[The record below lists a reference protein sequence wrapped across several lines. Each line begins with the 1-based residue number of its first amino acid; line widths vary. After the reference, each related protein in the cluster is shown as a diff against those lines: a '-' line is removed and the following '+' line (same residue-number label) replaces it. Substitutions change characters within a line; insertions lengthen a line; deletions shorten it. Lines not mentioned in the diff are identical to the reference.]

1 MDAYSYIANA
11 DAAAIETLY
20 QAYQQNPESV
30 DFGWRKFFE
39 GFDFSQQ
46 FPEGAPA
53 APGAN
58 GAAANGTAANGNA
71 TSAPAG
77 AARPAAAP
85 GPVPQPDDFGV
96 LNTSASTNNAP
107 GFSNGEAMASDKET
121 AVRNLIHAYRSR
133 GHLRAKTN
141 PVRERKDR
149 KPRLDLPDFGLS
161 EADMDTV
168 FKNGEGLGLGPQATL
183 RDIVAALEK
192 IYTGPIGFE
201 YMYIRDPQ
209 VLDWFREKVEH
220 DSLAFNPGVDYK
232 KRILKKLNEAVVFE
246 NFLHTKFLGQKR
258 FSLEGGETTI
268 PALDAIIGKGAELGV
283 QEVMIG
289 MAHRGRLN
297 VLANIMGKTYE
308 QIFSEFEGTAVP
320 DLTMGDGDVKYH
332 MGYSSEV
339 EASGG
344 QKVNLKLAPNPSHLE
359 AVNPVVEGFVRAKI
373 EHQYAGDYHKILP
386 ILIHGDAALA
396 GQGIGY
402 ELTQM
407 SLLEGYKTGGTIH
420 FVINNQ
426 VGFTTDF
433 EDARSSIYCT
443 DLAKIIDA
451 PVVHVN
457 GDDPEAVVFAV
468 QLATEYRQQ
477 FHADIFIDMVCYRRH
492 GHNESDE
499 PKFTQPTLYNII
511 SKHQNPREVYN
522 AMLVARGDV
531 DAELA
536 AQMDKEFRE
545 TLQARLDLVK
555 QKPLPYKYQ
564 ALENEWRSLR
574 RSTPE
579 DFDQSPETGISAD
592 VVERVAKALT
602 TIPDGFKPIK
612 QIDNLLKERRK
623 MFYETRV
630 LNWAAGE
637 LLAYGSLLSEQ
648 HIVRVSGQDCQR
660 GTFSHRHAVLHDAE
674 TSAPYNSLN
683 NIEGENEKLRIFNS
697 LLSEYAVLGFEFG
710 YGMAN
715 PTALVVWEAQFGDFA
730 NGAQTMIDQF
740 VVSSESKWQRMNG
753 LVMLLPHGYEG
764 QGPEHS
770 NARPERF
777 LQLAAE
783 NNIVVANLTT
793 PANFFHALRRQL
805 TWSFRKPLV
814 VMSPKSMLR
823 HPLCVSPVEEFTS
836 GRFREVL
843 GDDFAEAKKVKRVLL
858 CSGKVYFDLLD
869 EQRTSGRKDVALVRL
884 EQLHPFP
891 QKQLA
896 AELAKYPKAKVY
908 WVQEEPENMGYW
920 NYMLRHMRRELEDVI
935 SRKPSASPATGYNK
949 IHVKEQKDLVARAF
963 DKPKETVADAN
974 IKETVEVAKKE
985 E

>member
-46 FPEGAPA
+46 FPEGAPLV
-53 APGAN
+53 PGAN
-58 GAAANGTAANGNA
+58 GSTATVTTGNGA
-71 TSAPAG
+71 AG
-77 AARPAAAP
+77 AAKASAAP
-85 GPVPQPDDFGV
+85 GPQPQPDDYGV
-96 LNTSASTNNAP
+96 LNTDASTNNAP
-107 GFSNGEAMASDKET
+107 AFANGEIAGDKET

-149 KPRLDLPDFGLS
+149 KARLDLTDFGLS

-168 FKNGEGLGLGPQATL
+168 FRNGEGLGLGARATL

-209 VLDWFREKVEH
+209 VLDWFRAKVEH
-220 DSLAFNPGVDYK
+220 DSLAFNPGVEYK

-283 QEVMIG
+283 KEVMIG

-373 EHQYAGDYHKILP
+373 EHQYEGDYHQILP

-433 EDARSSIYCT
+433 EDARSSIYST

-457 GDDPEAVVFAV
+457 GDNPEAVVFAV

-499 PKFTQPTLYNII
+499 PKFTQPTLYNLI

-522 AMLVARGDV
+522 ATLVQRGDV

-536 AQMDKEFRE
+536 NQMDKEFRD
-545 TLQARLDLVK
+545 TLQARLDMVK
-555 QKPLPYKYQ
+555 QQPLPYKYQ

-579 DFDQSPETGISAD
+579 DFDQSPETGISED
-592 VVERVAKALT
+592 TVQRVAKALT
-602 TIPDGFKPIK
+602 TIPEGFKPIK

-623 MFYETRV
+623 MFYDTRV

-637 LLAYGSLLSEQ
+637 LLAYGSLLAEK
-648 HIVRVSGQDCQR
+648 HIVRVSGQDVQR

-683 NIEGENEKLRIFNS
+683 FLDGEHEQLSIFNS

-710 YGMAN
+710 YAMAN

-753 LVMLLPHGYEG
+753 VVMLLPHGYEG

-783 NNIVVANLTT
+783 YNIVVANMTT

-836 GRFREVL
+836 GHFREVL
-843 GDDFAEAKKVKRVLL
+843 GDTFAEAKKVKRVLL
-858 CSGKVYFDLLD
+858 CSGKVYFDLLE
-869 EQRTSGRKDVALVRL
+869 EQRTSNRTDVAIVRL

-891 QKQLA
+891 KKQLA
-896 AELAKYPKAKVY
+896 EELAKYPKAKLY

-920 NYMLRHMRRELEDVI
+920 NYMLRYMRRELEDVVA
-935 SRKPSASPATGYNK
+935 RKPSASPATGYNK
-949 IHVKEQKDLVARAF
+949 IHVKEQKELVARAF
-963 DKPKETVADAN
+963 DKPKEAVADNN
-974 IKETVEVAKKE
+974 IEATAEIAKKAE
-985 E
+985 